1 MHKQINYDIDECVK
15 NYFKSVQ
22 TYTPLKKKD
31 ERALIEDYLLNGN
44 ISSRDKLIKANL
56 KYASSIANTY
66 RGRGVDYAEL
76 ISEANAGL
84 IESIDKYDLSKNV
97 KLITYA
103 KWWIV
108 WHLNTCIANKYKH
121 IADELPTD
129 HQEQIDDE
137 HISDMNEIVNNK
149 NYEAYVADE
158 IDSDKKN
165 EDRKHLVSNLLDCL
179 SERERDIIEMYFGIN
194 CNQINLEEIGEVYG
208 ITRERTRQIIEAAF
222 KKVRSKA
229 ILIDEPIYF

>member
-1 MHKQINYDIDECVK
+1 MENFIKQKFNFYDDKQSISKTTKHLVQSMLMDRVSMKYIAKELNIDKKTVINILDEMPDPNRLPLPSVICLDEFHFSNANSKAGKYPCVISNPFNTELIDI
-15 NYFKSVQ
+15 
-22 TYTPLKKKD
+22 
-31 ERALIEDYLLNGN
+31 IESRRKAYLLEYFQK
-44 ISSRDKLIKANL
+44 ISFKERS
-56 KYASSIANTY
+56 
-66 RGRGVDYAEL
+66 
-76 ISEANAGL
+76 
-84 IESIDKYDLSKNV
+84 NV
-97 KLITYA
+97 KY
-103 KWWIV
+103 
-108 WHLNTCIANKYKH
+108 Y
-121 IADELPTD
+121 
-129 HQEQIDDE
+129 
-137 HISDMNEIVNNK
+137 ISDMNEIVNNK